1 LEPVTA
7 LDLVDAEGDNNVSA
21 STLVLADGRRAW
33 GGAGAYHSPN
43 ADVNLWLLDNQTCS
57 DFLLE
62 PVVSPETLIY
72 LVPHWSSAAAGD
84 ATVIKAEMG
93 SVSVSFPLLAPLP

>member
-1 LEPVTA
+1 MEPVTA